1 MSRIIANS
9 TPAER
14 FCRCSFSETFE
25 SKAAVVANGGV
36 ITGTPSIAHGLATLN
51 GTTDYITYA
60 LTGNEFNSAEISI
73 VIEFW
78 PDFDYDN
85 NAESALFCTDTSVEY
100 TVYKRNN
107 AGSNELG
114 ILLGGTL
121 IAFVVQ
127 GTYSPY
133 WRVGERNVLVIS
145 GTTGATNAWL
155 NGTQILTAS
164 ATAWTP
170 SGRTSLTIGRRT
182 NGTRYFD
189 GKIGPIKVF
198 KGLLDAQDALNYY
211 NKNTYSYMNDCVLHL
226 PMRAGEHDPSN
237 TDGIELIADG
247 TTEAIGTA
255 SWPSGSS
262 AIITKEVGTRPGG
275 SGVQVLKVAFD
286 GVASPYTYQAGVFV
300 IGEKY
305 AIEGW
310 AYGDGATGL
319 PTLYT
324 SGAKI
329 WGGSTDAAWQRVYL
343 EWTATNTNIQLYN
356 LSGAGYVLW
365 DDVTVQK
372 IIPQTLDIANGN
384 HAQFGDGST
393 PTTYPTKLAKRGY
406 YFDGGDYLNAGD
418 TTSLRLTSTGTVA
431 CFFEASNYS
440 SDVGLIV
447 KGQFA
452 TDRNGYFLFLHG
464 ATGVV
469 RGIVANGATKNEVDA
484 VTPTPAGIHTAILV
498 WDGSLLSLY
507 IDGKLEDTATQ
518 SINALSDG
526 YDLVFGTV
534 SDGAGNEL
542 TGNIFEGLVTADP
555 LSQIQVA
562 DLHIRMMKGINQV

>member
-1 MSRIIANS
+1 MSTLVKHS

-14 FCRCSFSETFE
+14 ACGLSLALGFDSAED
-25 SKAAVVANGGV
+25 VARAGGT
-36 ITGTPSIAHGLATLN
+36 ITGTPTIAHGLATLN

-198 KGLLDAQDALNYY
+198 KGLLDGQDALNFY
-211 NKNTYSYMNDCVLHL
+211 NKNTYSYMESSVLHL
-226 PMRAGEHDPSN
+226 PMRAQEHDP
-237 TDGIELIADG
+237 T
-247 TTEAIGTA
+247 
-255 SWPSGSS
+255 
-262 AIITKEVGTRPGG
+262 
-275 SGVQVLKVAFD
+275 GV
-286 GVASPYTYQAGVFV
+286 
-300 IGEKY
+300 
-305 AIEGW
+305 
-310 AYGDGATGL
+310 
-319 PTLYT
+319 
-324 SGAKI
+324 
-329 WGGSTDAAWQRVYL
+329 
-343 EWTATNTNIQLYN
+343 
-356 LSGAGYVLW
+356 
-365 DDVTVQK
+365 
-372 IIPQTLDIANGN
+372 QTLDIANGN

-447 KGQFA
+447 KGRFA

-498 WDGSLLSLY
+498 WNGTIVYLY
-507 IDGKLEDTATQ
+507 IDGRLEDTAVQ
-518 SINALSDG
+518 SINATSDG

-534 SDGAGNEL
+534 SDGAGSEF
-542 TGNIFEGLVTADP
+542 TGNMFDSIVTADP